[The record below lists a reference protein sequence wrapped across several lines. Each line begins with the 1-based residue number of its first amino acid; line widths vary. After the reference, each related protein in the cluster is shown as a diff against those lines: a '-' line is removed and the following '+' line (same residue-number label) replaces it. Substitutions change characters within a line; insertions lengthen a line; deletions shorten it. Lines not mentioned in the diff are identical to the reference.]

1 MYLTQSKGDAMPDN
15 TQETFKL
22 DDPVRI
28 EGKVTPEKAAAIIER
43 MGQLLKEERAA
54 YKHEPRIYYR

>member
-1 MYLTQSKGDAMPDN
+1 MNNTNQ

-22 DDPVRI
+22 DDPLRI

-43 MGQLLKEERAA
+43 MNQLLKEERAA
-54 YKHEPRIYYR
+54 YSHEPRIYYR